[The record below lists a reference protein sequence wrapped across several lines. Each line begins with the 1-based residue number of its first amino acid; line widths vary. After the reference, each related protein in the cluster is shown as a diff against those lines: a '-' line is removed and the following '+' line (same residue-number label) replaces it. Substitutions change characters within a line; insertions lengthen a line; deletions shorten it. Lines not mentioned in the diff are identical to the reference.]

1 MKKKNSTICRQIYR
15 KQQLDCCS
23 RVIWNYI
30 RLHVQS
36 ATPRKVSTRIIFL
49 RNLIWRFRIGV
60 SVTCYLHCLTN
71 NSACKELIKVNK
83 EDVKEWI
90 RTSAW
95 SFFLNLNKLLPTGK
109 YCYLQSF
116 RGISRT
122 VCLGFVYFVKS
133 NGGSWISRDLW
144 VSYVNIIFRSSN

>member
-1 MKKKNSTICRQIYR
+1 MILDKLFLKYEGESNWLPFSHPKNKLPSKSSTLFGLIKPSFLAFSFMKKKNSTICRQIYR

-95 SFFLNLNKLLPTGK
+95 CLSF
-109 YCYLQSF
+109 
-116 RGISRT
+116 
-122 VCLGFVYFVKS
+122 
-133 NGGSWISRDLW
+133 
-144 VSYVNIIFRSSN
+144 